1 MTYKLLF
8 VDDEMPNLRLLERL
22 FCKDYSCLT
31 AQSGAEAIKLLEQ
44 HEVAIVI
51 TDQRMP
57 HMTGLELL
65 KQTADLRPH
74 MVRVLLTGYMDVEAL
89 VEALNCGLVSMYL
102 SKPWNNEDLK
112 RRVARAI
119 EHYENNK
126 KRHSLAVANERLTM
140 RMNEMKLGCVQA
152 LAETLRTLD
161 QYLYDHA
168 NRVARHASLIGETM
182 GLTEEAIADL
192 ISAAIVHELGNVG
205 TNPPMLGTPS
215 LNSGSL
221 NVIPKFPEQG
231 AKILSHIP
239 ELRDTADIVRFCRE
253 NFDGSGYPRG
263 LIGEQI
269 PLGSRILRVAYD
281 YELMTN
287 LRNTLE
293 VPTHDE
299 AVLCLTLRSG
309 GDFDPEVLQAF
320 AQIPAA
326 EFTDQHSMMF
336 EETMTN
342 FEFANN

>member
-22 FCKDYSCLT
+22 FRNDYHCLT
-31 AQSGAEAIKLLEQ
+31 APSGAEAIKLLEQ

-89 VEALNCGLVSMYL
+89 VEALNCGLVNMYL

-119 EHYENNK
+119 EHYESNK
-126 KRHSLAVANERLTM
+126 KRHSLGVANERLIM
-140 RMNEMKLGCVQA
+140 RMNEMKRGCVQV
-152 LAETLRTLD
+152 LAETLRSLD
-161 QYLYDHA
+161 QYIYDHA
-168 NRVARHASLIGETM
+168 NRVARHVSLIGENM
-182 GLTEEAIADL
+182 GLSEDAITDL
-192 ISAAIVHELGNVG
+192 TSAAIVHELGNVG
-205 TNPPMLGTPS
+205 TNPPLLGTPS

-221 NVIPKFPEQG
+221 IVIPKFPEQG
-231 AKILSHIP
+231 ARILSHIP
-239 ELRDTADIVRFCRE
+239 ELRDTADIVRFYRE

-269 PLGSRILRVAYD
+269 PLGSRILRVAHDYD
-281 YELMTN
+281 LMTN
-287 LRNTLE
+287 PRDKVE
-293 VPTHDE
+293 IATHED
-299 AVLCLTLRSG
+299 AVRSLTHRSG
-309 GDFDPEVLQAF
+309 RDFDPEVLQAL
-320 AQIPAA
+320 AQIPAV
-326 EFTDQHSMMF
+326 EFTDEHAMIS
-336 EETMTN
+336 EETMAD
-342 FEFANN
+342 FEFAYN

>member
-22 FCKDYSCLT
+22 FRKDYYCLT

-89 VEALNCGLVSMYL
+89 VEALNCGLVNMYL

-126 KRHSLAVANERLTM
+126 KRDSLVVANERLKV
-140 RMNEMKLGCVQA
+140 RMNEMKRGCVQV

-161 QYLYDHA
+161 QYIYDRAH
-168 NRVARHASLIGETM
+168 RVARHASLIGEKM
-182 GLTEEAIADL
+182 GLSEEALADL
-192 ISAAIVHELGNVG
+192 TSAAIVHELGNVG

-215 LNSGSL
+215 FDSGSL
-221 NVIPKFPEQG
+221 KFPEQG
-231 AKILSHIP
+231 AKILSHIS
-239 ELRDTADIVRFCRE
+239 ELRDTADIVRFYRE
-253 NFDGSGYPRG
+253 NFDGGGYPRG

-269 PLGSRILRVAYD
+269 PLGSRILRVAHGYD
-281 YELMTN
+281 VMTN
-287 LRNTLE
+287 PRNTVE
-293 VPTHDE
+293 VATHEE
-299 AVLCLTLRSG
+299 AVLSLTHRSG
-309 GDFDPEVLQAF
+309 GDFDPEVLHAF

-326 EFTDQHSMMF
+326 EFADQHSMIF
-336 EETMTN
+336 EETITDL
-342 FEFANN
+342 EFANN